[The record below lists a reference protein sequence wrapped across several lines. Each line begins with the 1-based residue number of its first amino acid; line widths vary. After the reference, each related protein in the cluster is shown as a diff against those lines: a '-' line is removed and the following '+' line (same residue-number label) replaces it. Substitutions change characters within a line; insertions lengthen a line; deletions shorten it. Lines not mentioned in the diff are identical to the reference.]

1 MHVLVDGRAQAERVA
16 ARLGRVRGVARVT
29 PPLARRDGRR
39 FLVDAYLTSD
49 PESAAAQATLQRI
62 ERAAP
67 DATVGGATQFGVD
80 VDRAIFG
87 GLPTMLLFILAV
99 SYVVLLVLLR
109 SVLLPLKAILMNLL
123 SVGAAYGALVAVFQW
138 GWLDWI
144 GYSSPGYI
152 DTIVPALVLAVTFG
166 LSMDYEVFLLTRIRE
181 RYALH
186 GRNDDAVA
194 EGLVGSARIITSAAL
209 VMVAVFAAFAV
220 AGAPS
225 LRELGVGLA
234 VAVGLDASLVRLVVV
249 PATMRLLG
257 DWNWWVPRRLA
268 KLLPAPA
275 PLG

>member
-1 MHVLVDGRAQAERVA
+1 VQVQ
-16 ARLGRVRGVARVT
+16 GVARVA
-29 PPLARRDGRR
+29 PPLARSDGRR
-39 FLVDAYLTSD
+39 FLVDAYLASD
-49 PESAAAQATLQRI
+49 PESPRAHATLRRI
-62 ERAAP
+62 ERAVPGAL
-67 DATVGGATQFGVD
+67 VGGATRFNAD
-80 VDRAIFG
+80 VDDAIFG
-87 GLPTMLLFILAV
+87 GLPTMLVFILAV
-99 SYVVLLVLLR
+99 SYLVLLVLLR
-109 SVLLPLKAILMNLL
+109 SVLLPLKAIAMNLL
-123 SVGAAYGALVAVFQW
+123 TVGAAYGVLVAVFQW

-144 GYSSPGYI
+144 GYASPGYV

-181 RYALH
+181 HYAEH
-186 GRNDDAVA
+186 GRNDEAVA

-234 VAVGLDASLVRLVVV
+234 VAVGLDATIVRLVVV

-257 DWNWWVPRRLA
+257 DWNWWLPPRLA

>member
-1 MHVLVDGRAQAERVA
+1 VLLDTRAQASAAA
-16 ARLGRVRGVARVT
+16 ARLAQTRGVARVE
-29 PPLARRDGRR
+29 PPLARPDGKS
-39 FLVDAYLTSD
+39 FLVEAYLSSD
-49 PESAAAQATLQRI
+49 PESAAAQATVHRIQR
-62 ERAAP
+62 AVP
-67 DATVGGATQFGVD
+67 DATVGGATQFNVD

-87 GLPTMLLFILAV
+87 GLPTMLAFILAV

-109 SVLLPLKAILMNLL
+109 SVLLPLKAIAMNLL
-123 SVGAAYGALVAVFQW
+123 SVGAAYGVLVAVFQW
-138 GWLDWI
+138 GWLDWT
-144 GYSSPGYI
+144 GYSSPGYV

-181 RYALH
+181 RYDLH
-186 GRNDDAVA
+186 RRNDEAVA

-234 VAVGLDASLVRLVVV
+234 VAVGLDATLVRLVVV

-257 DWNWWVPRRLA
+257 DWNWWLPRPLA
-268 KLLPAPA
+268 RLLPATES
-275 PLG
+275 LT